1 MITAKDIR
9 ESTFSRAARGYKVD
23 EIDEYLEKV
32 ADSVEKLTEENKTL
46 VKKMEILA
54 SKVQEYREDEDNIR
68 AALITAQRS
77 ADAIV
82 KEAKRSVEARSPRP
96 KPRPRLLLT
105 MQIPRLPKFFRT
117 PARLPNPLWRKPRK
131 KRRPFLWRPKTRPK
145 QW

>member
-54 SKVQEYREDEDNIR
+54 SKVQEY
-68 AALITAQRS
+68 
-77 ADAIV
+77 
-82 KEAKRSVEARSPRP
+82 
-96 KPRPRLLLT
+96 
-105 MQIPRLPKFFRT
+105 
-117 PARLPNPLWRKPRK
+117 
-131 KRRPFLWRPKTRPK
+131 
-145 QW
+145 